1 VGVPR
6 LVCTV
11 VVAALLGGSCASA
24 LEETVRRQAAI
35 DMGCPEGQVSVR
47 DLRSDNYVRDFN
59 VQACG
64 KQAHYQAA
72 CSMVGS
78 CTAYQSRELGERPLA
93 GSDALTVGVDDLQ
106 ASAPTSV
113 PTVVMAGAAEP
124 IPMVPVVEPEPAATA
139 ATSADPATS
148 VTVVNTVETRGAG
161 AVAVAGD
168 GQSVTLRSACPRT
181 VTLFVG
187 AEPGAEGGVYMTLG
201 AGSTIAPK
209 LATGASLWLL
219 DAKQAG
225 IASVSI
231 DASMREVA
239 IAENCGGLA
248 AR

>member
-1 VGVPR
+1 MGVSR
-6 LVCTV
+6 LACTV

-24 LEETVRRQAAI
+24 LEETVRRQAAV

-78 CTAYQSRELGERPLA
+78 CTAYQSRELGEHPLS
-93 GSDALTVGVDDLQ
+93 GSDALTAGVEDLQ
-106 ASAPTSV
+106 PSAPTSV

-124 IPMVPVVEPEPAATA
+124 IPMVPVVEPEPAAA
-139 ATSADPATS
+139 AIADPATS